1 MIVVTGSTG
10 HVGGLVAQELAA
22 RGVPMRLLVRD
33 PARAPQLPGAEAV
46 AADYADPASL
56 EAALRPGDRV
66 FMVSIHDSPER
77 RLPLHR
83 AFAETAARAGVAQ
96 VVYLSFCNAALDAI
110 FLHGRVHGATEAM
123 LADAGVPFTAIR
135 NTMYADGM
143 AGWFDPDGVAREPG
157 GDARMSFS
165 YRPELARVIAQAL
178 TEDGHEGR
186 VYDIVT
192 PSSVSLGELAAIASD
207 TTGRD
212 FRYEPASDEDW
223 VERWT
228 ESGREA
234 WELEVGLS
242 VYAALRAGEFDVVTG
257 DYEAVTGERP
267 TTIEQLAA
275 ELF

>member
-1 MIVVTGSTG
+1 MIVVTGATG

-22 RGVPMRLLVRD
+22 REVPMRLLVRD
-33 PARAPQLPGAEAV
+33 PSRAPALPGAEAV
-46 AADYADPASL
+46 AADYGDPASL
-56 EAALRPGDRV
+56 AAALRPGDRV

-83 AFAETAARAGVAQ
+83 AFAEAAARAGVAHL
-96 VVYLSFCNAALDAI
+96 VYLSFCNAGPDAI
-110 FLHGRVHGATEAM
+110 FLHARAHGATESI
-123 LADAGVPFTAIR
+123 LAETGVPFTAIR
-135 NTMYADGM
+135 NTMYADEM

-157 GDARMSFS
+157 GDGRMSFS
-165 YRPELARVIAQAL
+165 WRPELARAIAHVL
-178 TEDGHEGR
+178 TEDGHDGR

-192 PSSVSLGELAAIASD
+192 PSSVSLGELAAIASR

-228 ESGREA
+228 AAGREQ
-234 WELEVGLS
+234 WNLDVGLS

-267 TTIEQLAA
+267 ATVERLAA